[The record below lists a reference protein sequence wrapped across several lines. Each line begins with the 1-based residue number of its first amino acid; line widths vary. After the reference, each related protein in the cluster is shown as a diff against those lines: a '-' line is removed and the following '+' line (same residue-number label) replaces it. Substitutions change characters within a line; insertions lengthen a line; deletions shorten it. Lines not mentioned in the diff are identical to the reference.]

1 MATDERQEIHLLE
14 SELTEKVIGVCI
26 DVSRELGG
34 GFLESVYLKALI
46 IALTQAGLK
55 VVEQLPLKVMFRGQ
69 VVGDFYP
76 DLLVEGRLIIELKAV
91 KSLTSEHEAQLLNY
105 LKATSIKVGLL
116 VNFGRSKVDWKR
128 FVC

>member
-1 MATDERQEIHLLE
+1 MLATDAHGWPQMNDKKIHLLE

-34 GFLESVYLKALI
+34 GFLESVYLEALI

-76 DLLVEGRLIIELKAV
+76 VLLVEGRLIIELKAV
-91 KSLTSEHEAQLLNY
+91 KSLTSESVAIRVHPWQRESVL
-105 LKATSIKVGLL
+105 G
-116 VNFGRSKVDWKR
+116 
-128 FVC
+128 